1 MDKVEIKTKSGFE
14 CELDQDAMD
23 DMELA
28 ELLESIIDEQADS
41 TKKMHAMTHIVEKI
55 LGADGKKALYDHCRN
70 EVGRVPTTRVYGE
83 ITEIIQGMGS
93 KKN

>member
-1 MDKVEIKTKSGFE
+1 MDKVSIKTRSGFE

-41 TKKMHAMTHIVEKI
+41 TKKMHAMT
-55 LGADGKKALYDHCRN
+55 AHC
-70 EVGRVPTTRVYGE
+70 GE
-83 ITEIIQGMGS
+83 NPWS
-93 KKN
+93 